1 MMTELIVGDLVEIT
15 DSQKAS
21 HKGHIYAV
29 DKQIGIVALQQ
40 PPSTPLLPHQESRN
54 NYVLLNMNSVRNVQ
68 VLENKSKS
76 FQNGYSD
83 TRLSNVNN
91 DKVTQRER
99 NAIRNKEMA
108 LSRVNKAVSPE
119 VQAVFDALTRTLP
132 CQWQT
137 DRQNSN
143 NGQAVQLMVVF
154 GGLVVIS
161 PPYKAD
167 DQCVRGGDR
176 NAVDRVKK
184 VLRFERQRLKL
195 PE

>member
-1 MMTELIVGDLVEIT
+1 MTELIVGDLVEIT
-15 DSQKAS
+15 DSYKTS
-21 HKGHIYAV
+21 HKGHVYAV
-29 DKQIGIVALQQ
+29 DKQIGIVTLQQ

-54 NYVLLNMNSVRNVQ
+54 NYVLLSMNSVRNVQ
-68 VLENKSKS
+68 VLEQKSKS
-76 FQNGYSD
+76 FQDGYSD
-83 TRLSNVNN
+83 NRLSNVNN

-137 DRQNSN
+137 DRQNN

-184 VLRFERQRLKL
+184 VLRFESLRLKL